1 MNVNDPRIEFFDQ
14 HAANWDAQGPSNAVI
29 LTRLDGLTA
38 SLGLRAGD
46 DVLEVGCGTGGV
58 TAWLLGQVA
67 PGSVTSID
75 FSPEMIKHARQRGLD
90 VKFRCADVCSHDL
103 GRGVYDVAF
112 CMHTVPHWRD
122 QQAGLTNLAHALK
135 LGGRL
140 IVLHLNSRAN
150 INRLHDT
157 AGGAIAGDHLPAPE
171 QWPDLL
177 TTAGLAMTDMID
189 EQDLFLVTAVR

>member
-1 MNVNDPRIEFFDQ
+1 MSSDPRIEFFNQ
-14 HAANWDAQGPSNAVI
+14 HAANWDTQGPSTDVI
-29 LTRLDGLTA
+29 VTRLADMAPGFA
-38 SLGLRAGD
+38 LRAGD

-90 VKFRCADVCSHDL
+90 VDFRCTDVCGDDL
-103 GRGVYDVAF
+103 GQGVYDVAF
-112 CMHTVPHWRD
+112 CMHTAPHWRD
-122 QQAGLTNLAHALK
+122 QQAGLTNLARALK
-135 LGGRL
+135 PGGRL
-140 IVLHLNSRAN
+140 IVVHLNSRAN

-171 QWPDLL
+171 RWPGLL
-177 TTAGLAMTDMID
+177 ATAGLTMTDVID
-189 EQDLFLVTAVR
+189 EQDLFLVTAIL